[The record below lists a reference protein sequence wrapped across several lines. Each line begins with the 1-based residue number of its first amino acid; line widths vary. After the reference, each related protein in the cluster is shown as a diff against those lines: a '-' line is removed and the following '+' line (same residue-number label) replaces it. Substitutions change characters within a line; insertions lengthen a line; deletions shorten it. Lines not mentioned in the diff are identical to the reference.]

1 MKTLTRTDLGAERL
15 EWTDGRWH
23 CEGKAVGNGDRLE
36 LLCPDA
42 RFLAVRVEYPHDPER
57 EGPWL
62 MAYCS
67 RHNLEFARRL
77 APTDRLRWP
86 TI

>member
-1 MKTLTRTDLGAERL
+1 MKTLTRKDTSALRL

-42 RFLAVRVEYPHDPER
+42 RFWPCGSSTRTIRSAK
-57 EGPWL
+57 GPG
-62 MAYCS
+62 
-67 RHNLEFARRL
+67 
-77 APTDRLRWP
+77 
-86 TI
+86 